1 MQGISDKCSRESCRF
16 NDTGKCTNPEQRNE
30 CLELLNQVIPDP
42 VDRITL
48 ALSDQVIK
56 D

>member
-16 NDTGKCTNPEQRNE
+16 NNTGKCTNPEQRNE
-30 CLELLNQVIPDP
+30 CLELLNQVIHDP

>member
-16 NDTGKCTNPEQRNE
+16 NDTGKFTNAEQRNE

-42 VDRITL
+42 VDRLTL

>member
-1 MQGISDKCSRESCRF
+1 MQRISDKCSRESCRF
-16 NDTGKCTNPEQRNE
+16 CETGKCTDQEQRNE
-30 CLELLNQVIPDP
+30 CLELLNQVIPDS
-42 VDRITL
+42 DNRITF